1 MYMISLARGV
11 AGEVRSTLT
20 GRTETHRHLRDRL
33 AAAVLLSLAVDVLAA
48 LVMLMLERSRAGTQ
62 IRTYGQSLFWTTSQL
77 LTVSSSAANPVT
89 PLGRLVD
96 VLLELWA
103 ITVVTATAG
112 SFGAFFHR
120 RSLERRGD
128 PAGTRAEGLP

>member
-1 MYMISLARGV
+1 MYAIGLVRGV
-11 AGEVRSTLT
+11 AGEVRSTLG

-33 AAAVLLSLAVDVLAA
+33 AAAVLLTLIVDLIAAV
-48 LVMLMLERSRAGTQ
+48 VMLRLERGHSGTQ
-62 IRTYGQSLFWTTSQL
+62 ISTYGQSLFWTSSQL

-89 PLGRLVD
+89 PTGRVVD
-96 VLLELWA
+96 VLLELWG

-120 RSLERRGD
+120 RSYERR
-128 PAGTRAEGLP
+128 RAAAHS